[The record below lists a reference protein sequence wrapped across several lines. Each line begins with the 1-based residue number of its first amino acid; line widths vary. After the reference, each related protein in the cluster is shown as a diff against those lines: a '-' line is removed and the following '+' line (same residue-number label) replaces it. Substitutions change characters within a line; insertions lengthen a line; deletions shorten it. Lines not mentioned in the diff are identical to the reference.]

1 MHIARP
7 SVEKIVGELL
17 EKELIVQESDVYM
30 LTELGESLERKV
42 QSI

>member
-1 MHIARP
+1 
-7 SVEKIVGELL
+7 VEKIVEELL
-17 EKELIVQESDVYM
+17 EKELIVQESDMYM